1 MVDVF
6 SGVCRRLIMSMRD
19 NFLTIIFKKTG
30 RIISVNISMGIFM
43 ASLALII
50 LLNGSLVF
58 LTFQWGHL
66 QHKKSFL
73 QKQIGKMQTEVE
85 QMKDEIKEAMYY
97 KTWADSIIY
106 RRLYAGSLSGQGSAS
121 YSHGVSNDSFQ
132 LKPGSAVIDSALV
145 GIDDFQVKS
154 LNLEMDFELSFY
166 LVNKDKENKRISGYL
181 TIAGMNEDV
190 IPPVYGVF
198 PRIDFKDGA
207 PVDYQE
213 GLSFAIRYLRP
224 VKARIN
230 QPSIG
235 PKFNEIVVMIYST
248 EGELI
253 LKQGFNVERML
264 HMNSCS

>member
-97 KTWADSIIY
+97 KKWADSIIY

-198 PRIDFKDGA
+198 PRIDFKDGT